1 MTFFA
6 TVLGKE
12 NMSDKWWNWCNLSAK
27 DWSIHGHR
35 CGELWTLEMIE
46 NVQQNVEL
54 SNMPESPQNLK
65 GVTNRQLVDAIP
77 VSNYILPILHIIIGM
92 GNSLVDAF
100 LEWIEERIEVLD
112 LR

>member
-65 GVTNRQLVDAIP
+65 GVTNRPLIHTG
-77 VSNYILPILHIIIGM
+77 IKLHSSHFAHHYRHGKL
-92 GNSLVDAF
+92 SC
-100 LEWIEERIEVLD
+100 
-112 LR
+112 